1 MKRILINTK
10 GRLRNAWWVVVFFIL
25 LAAMLFPLILIAE
38 AYTFEITFWHQV
50 ALIALTSLICQR
62 LSGNPVTKLFGST
75 NRFWPD
81 ILIGFCLG
89 GLLMLVPAL
98 ILTVLGMVHWEIAG
112 ADTGKIWSAVWL
124 MTGVVLAE
132 ELLFRGFIFQR
143 LISGFGEWPAQIIVA
158 LLFLLTHSANLGISG
173 PTKIFAIINIFTASL
188 LFGMAYLRTGS
199 LIMPIAIHFSAN
211 VMQGSILGFSVSG
224 NEEVSIL
231 KPVVMSGNEFLT
243 GGHFGIEASL
253 FGLLTLLILTVTFYI
268 RNTKMNS

>member
-1 MKRILINTK
+1 
-10 GRLRNAWWVVVFFIL
+10 
-25 LAAMLFPLILIAE
+25 
-38 AYTFEITFWHQV
+38 
-50 ALIALTSLICQR
+50 
-62 LSGNPVTKLFGST
+62 
-75 NRFWPD
+75 
-81 ILIGFCLG
+81 
-89 GLLMLVPAL
+89 
-98 ILTVLGMVHWEIAG
+98 MVHWEIAG

-143 LISGFGEWPAQIIVA
+143 LISGFGEWPAQIFVA
-158 LLFLLTHSANLGISG
+158 LLFLLTHSANLSISG

-188 LFGMAYLRTGS
+188 LFGMAYIRTGS

-268 RNTKMNS
+268 RNTKMNF